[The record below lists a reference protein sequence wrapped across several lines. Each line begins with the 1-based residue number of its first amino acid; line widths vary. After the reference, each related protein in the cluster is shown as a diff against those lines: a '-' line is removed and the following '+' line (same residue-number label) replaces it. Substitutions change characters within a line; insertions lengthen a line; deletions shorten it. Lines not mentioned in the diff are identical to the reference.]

1 MTELPN
7 IKKRIKFDLRNKNR
21 MSLGISHSSE
31 NNNFSF
37 IKSIYLPFG
46 AKNKK
51 TTMSTKPKSINFV
64 AIILV
69 QTIFFFCFH
78 YPAMIFSQVETL
90 FHMMIFLLLLVP
102 VVPQSYSVNVMDE
115 HVLRGNTGILKCHI
129 PSFVADFV
137 SVSAWIE
144 NDQTEIYA
152 EPSNFGN
159 AQIGTHNPTIHS
171 NH

>member
-1 MTELPN
+1 
-7 IKKRIKFDLRNKNR
+7 

-69 QTIFFFCFH
+69 QTIFFFRVH
-78 YPAMIFSQVETL
+78 YPAMNFSQVETL
-90 FHMMIFLLLLVP
+90 FPHDDI
-102 VVPQSYSVNVMDE
+102 S
-115 HVLRGNTGILKCHI
+115 
-129 PSFVADFV
+129 SFTR
-137 SVSAWIE
+137 SS
-144 NDQTEIYA
+144 
-152 EPSNFGN
+152 
-159 AQIGTHNPTIHS
+159 GTAKLFR
-171 NH
+171 